1 MRRIIVAL
9 FAMVAGTT
17 LLVGLKSQGLGVV
30 FPLSAEGPVD
40 PAGGDPSGATDGS
53 APTAA
58 AESTL
63 PAGPTAPTPGET
75 ASAGADPTSVPPTQ
89 ADPTTNPPA
98 GPSGT
103 YVGAPVAVVTAQ
115 SPNNRSRPC
124 GDCHDY
130 SMAVTITISNG
141 RITNASVAYNPGPAQ
156 SQRYADKAT
165 NTLSQ
170 KILSA
175 QSWQLGSV
183 SGATYSANAFEL
195 SVKDAMNQAGL
206 GT

>member
-17 LLVGLKSQGLGVV
+17 LLVGLKSQGLGAA

-40 PAGGDPSGATDGS
+40 PAGGDPSGAVDGS
-53 APTAA
+53 VPTGA
-58 AESTL
+58 
-63 PAGPTAPTPGET
+63 AGPTATGTTPEAT
-75 ASAGADPTSVPPTQ
+75 ASADAG
-89 ADPTTNPPA
+89 PTTVAPTEAPTTDAAPA
-98 GPSGT
+98 PSGT
-103 YVGAPVAVVTAQ
+103 YVGAAVAVVTAQ

-130 SMAVTITISNG
+130 STAVTITVSNG
-141 RITNASVAYNPGPAQ
+141 RITDVSVAYNPGPAQ

-170 KILSA
+170 KLLSA
-175 QSWQLGSV
+175 QSWQLGPV

-195 SVKDAMNQAGL
+195 SVQDAMSQAGL
-206 GT
+206 LA